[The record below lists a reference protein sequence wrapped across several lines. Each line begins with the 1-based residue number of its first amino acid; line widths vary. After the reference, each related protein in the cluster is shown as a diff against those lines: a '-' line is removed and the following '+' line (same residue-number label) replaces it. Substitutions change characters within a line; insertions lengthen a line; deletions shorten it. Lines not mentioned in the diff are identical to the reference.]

1 MRYTIFDVTIQSDIE
16 LPELPASD
24 ADSKIRIKLGKPA
37 GVDLSTFEHRFDWGR
52 PGEPVI
58 CSVSRKEGDFLFV
71 YPGSVR
77 FHISASGVIH
87 CMPEPGYPE
96 QALRHILINQVIPRF
111 LAEQGCLV
119 IHASAVLLPTGKVV
133 AFLGNSGFGKSTLAA
148 SFLREGGV
156 VLADDC
162 ILLRAEQSR
171 VRLIGA
177 FPGLRL
183 HPDSLSHV
191 DAAVADI
198 ERVTP
203 YTDKCKVRLNEGRG
217 QRVLYLDA
225 GFVLNDPLTPVDE
238 IKAEPLTGMPVMM
251 SLIDRAFS
259 MDPSQAANTVEKFKN
274 IGEIF
279 SANVKLFRLEYPR
292 SMDLLPDVHDA
303 VLQTL
308 ENMS

>member
-1 MRYTIFDVTIQSDIE
+1 MLYTIFDVTIQSDIE

-24 ADSKIRIKLGKPA
+24 ADSNIRIKLGKPA

-119 IHASAVLLPTGKVV
+119 IHASAVQLPTGKVV
-133 AFLGNSGFGKSTLAA
+133 AFLGNSGFGKSTMAA
-148 SFLREGGV
+148 SFLREGGA

-162 ILLRAEQSR
+162 VLLRSEQTR

-177 FPGLRL
+177 FPGF
-183 HPDSLSHV
+183 
-191 DAAVADI
+191 
-198 ERVTP
+198 
-203 YTDKCKVRLNEGRG
+203 
-217 QRVLYLDA
+217 LDA
-225 GFVLNDPLTPVDE
+225 GFVLNDPLAPVDQ
-238 IKAEPLTGMPVMM
+238 IRVEPLTGMSVMM
-251 SLIDRAFS
+251 SLIDSAFS
-259 MDPSQAANTVEKFKN
+259 LDPSQAANTVEKFKN

-292 SMDLLPDVHDA
+292 NINLLPDVHDT